1 MPSLYFDKRYTDVV
15 NALYDDKDKITGKGV
30 FDSLWQLMIFLAM
43 VGRQKEKNFTKMQRL
58 EAKNRVREIKESI
71 FEQTNKDGFV
81 YLLAIDQDQSGEILR
96 EGNEDKIWQYL
107 EISAAVGIKE
117 VKSWLTE
124 NHQLHPRDV
133 ILTKIKETA
142 QRNLSGETETFKPP
156 VF

>member
-15 NALYDDKDKITGKGV
+15 SALYDDKDEVTGKGV

-43 VGRQKEKNFTKMQRL
+43 VGRQKKKIFTNMQRL
-58 EAKNRVREIKESI
+58 EPKNRVREIKESI
-71 FEQTNKDGFV
+71 FEQVNKDGIA
-81 YLLAIDQDQSGEILR
+81 YLLAIDQDQNGEILR

-117 VKSWLTE
+117 VKSWLAE

-133 ILTKIKETA
+133 ILTKIKEMA
-142 QRNLSGETETFKPP
+142 QRNLSGEVETFKPP